1 MVATHKV
8 DKILQHV
15 DKFGILERKMK
26 KVWIAV
32 IFTLLSDGGPMTQ
45 YESFLPLFSIL
56 DVLQLPHVYWVDTF
70 AWIMAELMY
79 DLIEDEI
86 RTLVSFVH
94 YIAVICNEMAI
105 DDNGHWMS
113 GLAYICYN

>member
-70 AWIMAELMY
+70 A
-79 DLIEDEI
+79 